1 MGAAMMI
8 AKGILGGIGGGLQGA
23 GKGSRTVD
31 INDMNTNHAEEFSD
45 LAYQVGNHGMDKMKG
60 KINAKMS
67 SAMSQQAA
75 KAGGENAGVD
85 SFAGDAAS
93 SGVDAASSGVDA
105 ASSGVDAASSG
116 VDAAQA
122 SEAAEVASAV
132 SDVLLKTVYGDSLDD
147 KIIDNFAKI
156 SAISFEY
163 NDEAKSKYGQEK
175 AVDDN
180 QHIGVIAQ
188 ELEANP
194 ITEGAVK
201 TNENGDLEVD
211 TRHLTFANTAAIGE
225 LSRRVL
231 ALEEAISNRGEA

>member
-45 LAYQVGNHGMDKMKG
+45 LAYQVGNQGMDKMKE

-67 SAMSQQAA
+67 PAMGQQAA
-75 KAGGENAGVD
+75 KDGGEN
-85 SFAGDAAS
+85 AGDAAS
-93 SGVDAASSGVDA
+93 SGA
-105 ASSGVDAASSG
+105 
-116 VDAAQA
+116 DAAQA

-211 TRHLTFANTAAIGE
+211 TRHLTFADTAAIGE

-231 ALEEAISNRGEA
+231 ALEEAVKELQQK

>member
-45 LAYQVGNHGMDKMKG
+45 LAYQVGNQGMDKMKE

-67 SAMSQQAA
+67 SAMGQQTA
-75 KAGGENAGVD
+75 KDGGEN
-85 SFAGDAAS
+85 AGDAAS
-93 SGVDAASSGVDA
+93 SGA
-105 ASSGVDAASSG
+105 
-116 VDAAQA
+116 DAAQA

-194 ITEGAVK
+194 VTEGAVK

-211 TRHLTFANTAAIGE
+211 TRHLTFADTAAIGE

-231 ALEEAISNRGEA
+231 ALEDAVKELQQK

>member
-45 LAYQVGNHGMDKMKG
+45 LAYQVGNQGMDKMKE
-60 KINAKMS
+60 KMNTKMS
-67 SAMSQQAA
+67 SVMGQQAA
-75 KAGGENAGVD
+75 KDGGESAGAD
-85 SFAGDAAS
+85 SSAGDAAS
-93 SGVDAASSGVDA
+93 SGA
-105 ASSGVDAASSG
+105 
-116 VDAAQA
+116 DAAQA

-211 TRHLTFANTAAIGE
+211 TRHLTFADTAAIGE

-231 ALEEAISNRGEA
+231 ALEEAVKELQQK

>member
-31 INDMNTNHAEEFSD
+31 INDMNTNHTSEFSD
-45 LAYQVGNHGMDKMKG
+45 LAYQVGNHGMDKMKE
-60 KINAKMS
+60 KMNTKMS
-67 SAMSQQAA
+67 SAMGQQAG
-75 KAGGENAGVD
+75 KAGGENAG
-85 SFAGDAAS
+85 
-93 SGVDAASSGVDA
+93 
-105 ASSGVDAASSG
+105 DAASSG

-122 SEAAEVASAV
+122 SEAAEAASAV

-194 ITEGAVK
+194 ITKGAVK

-211 TRHLTFANTAAIGE
+211 TRHLTFTDTAAIGE

>member
-45 LAYQVGNHGMDKMKG
+45 LAYQVGNQGMDKMKE

-67 SAMSQQAA
+67 PAMGQQAA
-75 KAGGENAGVD
+75 KDGGEN
-85 SFAGDAAS
+85 AGDAAS
-93 SGVDAASSGVDA
+93 SGA
-105 ASSGVDAASSG
+105 
-116 VDAAQA
+116 DAAQA

-211 TRHLTFANTAAIGE
+211 TRHLTFADTAAIGE

-231 ALEEAISNRGEA
+231 ALEDAVKELQQ

>member
-1 MGAAMMI
+1 MGAAMTI

-31 INDMNTNHAEEFSD
+31 INDMDTDHAEEFSD
-45 LAYQVGNHGMDKMKG
+45 LSYQVGNQGMDKMKE
-60 KINAKMS
+60 KINAKMN
-67 SAMSQQAA
+67 SAMGQQAA
-75 KAGGENAGVD
+75 KAGGENAGAD
-85 SFAGDAAS
+85 SSAAGDAAS
-93 SGVDAASSGVDA
+93 SGA
-105 ASSGVDAASSG
+105 
-116 VDAAQA
+116 DAAQA

-163 NDEAKSKYGQEK
+163 NDEAKSKYGEEK
-175 AVDDN
+175 AVDGN

-211 TRHLTFANTAAIGE
+211 TRHLTFADTAAIAE

-231 ALEEAISNRGEA
+231 ALEEAVKELQQK

>member
-85 SFAGDAAS
+85 SFAG
-93 SGVDAASSGVDA
+93 DAASSGVDA

>member
-23 GKGSRTVD
+23 GKGSRTID
-31 INDMNTNHAEEFSD
+31 INDMDTNHTEEFSD
-45 LAYQVGNHGMDKMKG
+45 LAYQVGNQGMDKMKE

-67 SAMSQQAA
+67 SAMGQQAA
-75 KAGGENAGVD
+75 KAGGENAGAD
-85 SFAGDAAS
+85 SSAGDAAS
-93 SGVDAASSGVDA
+93 AGA
-105 ASSGVDAASSG
+105 
-116 VDAAQA
+116 DAAQA

-194 ITEGAVK
+194 VTEGAVK

-211 TRHLTFANTAAIGE
+211 TRHLTFADTAAIGE

-231 ALEEAISNRGEA
+231 ALEEAVKELQQK

>member
-1 MGAAMMI
+1 
-8 AKGILGGIGGGLQGA
+8 
-23 GKGSRTVD
+23 
-31 INDMNTNHAEEFSD
+31 
-45 LAYQVGNHGMDKMKG
+45 MDKMKE
-60 KINAKMS
+60 KMNAKMS
-67 SAMSQQAA
+67 SIMGQQAA
-75 KAGGENAGVD
+75 KAGGENAGAD
-85 SFAGDAAS
+85 SSAGDAAS
-93 SGVDAASSGVDA
+93 SGA
-105 ASSGVDAASSG
+105 
-116 VDAAQA
+116 DAAQA
-122 SEAAEVASAV
+122 SEAADAAAGV

-147 KIIDNFAKI
+147 RIIDNFAKI

-163 NDEAKSKYGQEK
+163 NDEAKSKYGEEK

-211 TRHLTFANTAAIGE
+211 TRHLTFAGTAAIGE

-231 ALEEAISNRGEA
+231 ALEEAVKELQQK

>member
-45 LAYQVGNHGMDKMKG
+45 LAYQVGNHGMDKMKE
-60 KINAKMS
+60 KMNTKMS
-67 SAMSQQAA
+67 SAMVQQAA

-85 SFAGDAAS
+85 SSAGD
-93 SGVDAASSGVDA
+93 V
-105 ASSGVDAASSG
+105 ASSG

-122 SEAAEVASAV
+122 SEAAEAASAV

-156 SAISFEY
+156 SAISFKY

-211 TRHLTFANTAAIGE
+211 TRHLTFVDTAAIGE

-231 ALEEAISNRGEA
+231 ALEEAVKELQQK

>member
-45 LAYQVGNHGMDKMKG
+45 FAYQVGNHGMDKMKE

-67 SAMSQQAA
+67 SAMGQQAA
-75 KAGGENAGVD
+75 KAGGENAGAD
-85 SFAGDAAS
+85 SSAGDAAS
-93 SGVDAASSGVDA
+93 SGA
-105 ASSGVDAASSG
+105 
-116 VDAAQA
+116 DAAQA

-211 TRHLTFANTAAIGE
+211 TRHLTFADTAAIGE

-231 ALEEAISNRGEA
+231 ALEDAVKELQQKNN

>member
-45 LAYQVGNHGMDKMKG
+45 LAYQVGNQGMDKMKE

-67 SAMSQQAA
+67 SAMGQQAA
-75 KAGGENAGVD
+75 KAGGENASAD
-85 SFAGDAAS
+85 SSAGDAAS
-93 SGVDAASSGVDA
+93 SGA
-105 ASSGVDAASSG
+105 
-116 VDAAQA
+116 DAAQA

-211 TRHLTFANTAAIGE
+211 TRHLTFADTAAIGE

-231 ALEEAISNRGEA
+231 ALEDAVKELQQKNN

>member
-31 INDMNTNHAEEFSD
+31 INDMDTNHAEEFSD
-45 LAYQVGNHGMDKMKG
+45 LAYQVGNQGMDKMKE
-60 KINAKMS
+60 KMNAKMS
-67 SAMSQQAA
+67 SVMGQQAA
-75 KAGGENAGVD
+75 KAGGENAGAD
-85 SFAGDAAS
+85 SSAGDAAS
-93 SGVDAASSGVDA
+93 SGA
-105 ASSGVDAASSG
+105 
-116 VDAAQA
+116 DAAQA
-122 SEAAEVASAV
+122 SEAADAAAAV

-163 NDEAKSKYGQEK
+163 NDEAKSKYGEEK

-211 TRHLTFANTAAIGE
+211 TRHLTFADTAAIAE

-231 ALEEAISNRGEA
+231 ALEEAVKELKGGE

>member
-31 INDMNTNHAEEFSD
+31 INDMDTNHAEEFSD
-45 LAYQVGNHGMDKMKG
+45 LAYQVGNQGMDKMKE

-67 SAMSQQAA
+67 SAMGQQAA
-75 KAGGENAGVD
+75 KDGGEN
-85 SFAGDAAS
+85 AGDAAS
-93 SGVDAASSGVDA
+93 SGA
-105 ASSGVDAASSG
+105 
-116 VDAAQA
+116 DAAQA

-211 TRHLTFANTAAIGE
+211 TRHLTFADTAAIGE

-231 ALEEAISNRGEA
+231 ALEDAVKELQQENN

>member
-31 INDMNTNHAEEFSD
+31 INDMNTNHSEEFSD
-45 LAYQVGNHGMDKMKG
+45 LAYQVGNHGMDKMKE

-67 SAMSQQAA
+67 SAMGQQAA
-75 KAGGENAGVD
+75 KDGAEKAGGD
-85 SFAGDAAS
+85 SSAGDAAS
-93 SGVDAASSGVDA
+93 SGA
-105 ASSGVDAASSG
+105 
-116 VDAAQA
+116 DAAQA

-201 TNENGDLEVD
+201 TNKNGDLEVD
-211 TRHLTFANTAAIGE
+211 TRHLTFTDTAAIGE

-231 ALEEAISNRGEA
+231 ALEEAVKELQQK

>member
-45 LAYQVGNHGMDKMKG
+45 LAYQVGNHGMDKMKE
-60 KINAKMS
+60 KMNTKMS
-67 SAMSQQAA
+67 SAMGQQAA

-85 SFAGDAAS
+85 SSAGNAAS
-93 SGVDAASSGVDA
+93 T
-105 ASSGVDAASSG
+105 G

-211 TRHLTFANTAAIGE
+211 TRHLTFVDTAAIGE

-231 ALEEAISNRGEA
+231 ALEEAISNRGEV

>member
-45 LAYQVGNHGMDKMKG
+45 LAYQVGNQGMDKMKE
-60 KINAKMS
+60 KINAKMN
-67 SAMSQQAA
+67 SAMGQQAA
-75 KAGGENAGVD
+75 KDGGEN
-85 SFAGDAAS
+85 AGDAAS
-93 SGVDAASSGVDA
+93 SGA
-105 ASSGVDAASSG
+105 
-116 VDAAQA
+116 DAAQA

-211 TRHLTFANTAAIGE
+211 TRHLTFADTAAIGE

-231 ALEEAISNRGEA
+231 ALEDAVKELQQKNN

>member
-23 GKGSRTVD
+23 GKGSRTID
-31 INDMNTNHAEEFSD
+31 INDMDTNHTEEFSD
-45 LAYQVGNHGMDKMKG
+45 LAYQVGNQGMDKMKE

-67 SAMSQQAA
+67 SAMGQQAA
-75 KAGGENAGVD
+75 KSGGENAGAD
-85 SFAGDAAS
+85 SSAGDAAS
-93 SGVDAASSGVDA
+93 AGA
-105 ASSGVDAASSG
+105 
-116 VDAAQA
+116 DAAQA

-194 ITEGAVK
+194 VTEGAVK

-211 TRHLTFANTAAIGE
+211 TRHLTFADTAAIGE

-231 ALEEAISNRGEA
+231 ALEEAVKELQQK

>member
-45 LAYQVGNHGMDKMKG
+45 LAYQVGNQGMDKMKE

-67 SAMSQQAA
+67 SAMGQQAA
-75 KAGGENAGVD
+75 KSGGENASTD
-85 SFAGDAAS
+85 SSAGDAAS
-93 SGVDAASSGVDA
+93 AGADAS
-105 ASSGVDAASSG
+105 
-116 VDAAQA
+116 QA

-201 TNENGDLEVD
+201 NNENGDLEVD
-211 TRHLTFANTAAIGE
+211 TRHLTFADTAAIGE

-231 ALEEAISNRGEA
+231 ALEEAVKELQQK

>member
-45 LAYQVGNHGMDKMKG
+45 LAYQVGNHGMDKMKE
-60 KINAKMS
+60 KMNTKMS
-67 SAMSQQAA
+67 SAMVQQAA

-85 SFAGDAAS
+85 SSAGD
-93 SGVDAASSGVDA
+93 V
-105 ASSGVDAASSG
+105 ASSG

-122 SEAAEVASAV
+122 SEAAEAASAV

-156 SAISFEY
+156 SAISFKY

-211 TRHLTFANTAAIGE
+211 TRHLTFVDTAAIGE

-231 ALEEAISNRGEA
+231 ALEEAISNRGEV

>member
-8 AKGILGGIGGGLQGA
+8 AKGILGGIGGGLQGV

-45 LAYQVGNHGMDKMKG
+45 LAYQVGNHGMDKMKE

-67 SAMSQQAA
+67 SAMNQQAA
-75 KAGGENAGVD
+75 KDGGENAGAD
-85 SFAGDAAS
+85 SSVG
-93 SGVDAASSGVDA
+93 
-105 ASSGVDAASSG
+105 DAASSG

-122 SEAAEVASAV
+122 SEAAEAASAV

-180 QHIGVIAQ
+180 QHIGVTAQ

-211 TRHLTFANTAAIGE
+211 TRHLTFTDTAAIGE

-231 ALEEAISNRGEA
+231 ALEEAVKELQQK

>member
-31 INDMNTNHAEEFSD
+31 INDMDTNHAEEFSD
-45 LAYQVGNHGMDKMKG
+45 LAYQVGNQGMDKMKE

-67 SAMSQQAA
+67 SAMGQQAA
-75 KAGGENAGVD
+75 KDGGENAGAD
-85 SFAGDAAS
+85 SSAGDAAS
-93 SGVDAASSGVDA
+93 SGA
-105 ASSGVDAASSG
+105 
-116 VDAAQA
+116 DAAQA
-122 SEAAEVASAV
+122 SEAAEVASSAV

-211 TRHLTFANTAAIGE
+211 TRHLTFADTAAIGE

-231 ALEEAISNRGEA
+231 ALEEAVKELQQKNN

>member
-75 KAGGENAGVD
+75 KAGGENAGAD
-85 SFAGDAAS
+85 SFVGE
-93 SGVDAASSGVDA
+93 
-105 ASSGVDAASSG
+105 AASSG

-122 SEAAEVASAV
+122 SEAAEAASAV

-211 TRHLTFANTAAIGE
+211 TRHLTFTDTAAIGE

-231 ALEEAISNRGEA
+231 ALEEAVKELQQK

>member
-31 INDMNTNHAEEFSD
+31 INDMNTNHAEKFSD
-45 LAYQVGNHGMDKMKG
+45 LAYQVGNQGMDKMKE

-67 SAMSQQAA
+67 SAMGQQAA
-75 KAGGENAGVD
+75 KAGGENAGAD
-85 SFAGDAAS
+85 SSAGDAAS
-93 SGVDAASSGVDA
+93 SGA
-105 ASSGVDAASSG
+105 
-116 VDAAQA
+116 DAAQA
-122 SEAAEVASAV
+122 SEAAEVASSAV

-211 TRHLTFANTAAIGE
+211 TRHLTFADTAAIGE

-231 ALEEAISNRGEA
+231 ALEEAVKELQQK

>member
-45 LAYQVGNHGMDKMKG
+45 LAYQVGNQGMDKMKE

-67 SAMSQQAA
+67 SAMGQQAA

-85 SFAGDAAS
+85 SSAGD
-93 SGVDAASSGVDA
+93 V
-105 ASSGVDAASSG
+105 ASSG

-211 TRHLTFANTAAIGE
+211 TRHLTFADTAAIGE

-231 ALEEAISNRGEA
+231 ALEEAVKELQQK

>member
-45 LAYQVGNHGMDKMKG
+45 LAYQVGNQSMDKMKE
-60 KINAKMS
+60 KIK
-67 SAMSQQAA
+67 SAMGQQAE
-75 KAGGENAGVD
+75 KDGGENASAD
-85 SFAGDAAS
+85 SSVGDAAS
-93 SGVDAASSGVDA
+93 SGA
-105 ASSGVDAASSG
+105 
-116 VDAAQA
+116 DAAQD
-122 SEAAEVASAV
+122 SEAAEVASSAV

-211 TRHLTFANTAAIGE
+211 TRHLTFADTAAIGE

-231 ALEEAISNRGEA
+231 ALEDAVKELQQKNN

>member
-31 INDMNTNHAEEFSD
+31 INDMDTDHAEEFSD
-45 LAYQVGNHGMDKMKG
+45 LSYQVGNQGMDKMKE
-60 KINAKMS
+60 KINAKMN
-67 SAMSQQAA
+67 SAMGQQAA
-75 KAGGENAGVD
+75 KAGGENAGAD
-85 SFAGDAAS
+85 SSTTDSSAAGDAAS
-93 SGVDAASSGVDA
+93 AGA
-105 ASSGVDAASSG
+105 
-116 VDAAQA
+116 DAAQA

-147 KIIDNFAKI
+147 RIIDNFAKI

-163 NDEAKSKYGQEK
+163 NDEAKSKYGEEK

-211 TRHLTFANTAAIGE
+211 TRHLTFADTAAIAE

-231 ALEEAISNRGEA
+231 ALEEIVKELQNKL

>member
-31 INDMNTNHAEEFSD
+31 INDMDTNHAKEFSD
-45 LAYQVGNHGMDKMKG
+45 LAYQVGNHGMDKMKE

-67 SAMSQQAA
+67 SAKGQ
-75 KAGGENAGVD
+75 GG
-85 SFAGDAAS
+85 GDAVKDAGSGADAS
-93 SGVDAASSGVDA
+93 SA
-105 ASSGVDAASSG
+105 
-116 VDAAQA
+116 
-122 SEAAEVASAV
+122 ASAV

-211 TRHLTFANTAAIGE
+211 TRHLTFADTAAIAE

-231 ALEEAISNRGEA
+231 ALEEAISNRGEV

>member
-31 INDMNTNHAEEFSD
+31 INDMNTNHAEEFSN
-45 LAYQVGNHGMDKMKG
+45 LAYQVGNHGMDKMKE
-60 KINAKMS
+60 KINTKMS
-67 SAMSQQAA
+67 SAMGQQAA

-85 SFAGDAAS
+85 SSAGDAAS
-93 SGVDAASSGVDA
+93 TGVDAAST
-105 ASSGVDAASSG
+105 G

-122 SEAAEVASAV
+122 SEAAEAASAV

-211 TRHLTFANTAAIGE
+211 TRHLTFTDTAAIGE

-231 ALEEAISNRGEA
+231 ALEEAVKELQQK

>member
-31 INDMNTNHAEEFSD
+31 INDMNTNHSEEFSD
-45 LAYQVGNHGMDKMKG
+45 LAYQVGNQGMDKMKE

-67 SAMSQQAA
+67 PAMGQQAA
-75 KAGGENAGVD
+75 KDGGENASTD
-85 SFAGDAAS
+85 SSAGDAAS
-93 SGVDAASSGVDA
+93 SGA
-105 ASSGVDAASSG
+105 
-116 VDAAQA
+116 DAAQA

-163 NDEAKSKYGQEK
+163 NDEAKSKYGEEK

-194 ITEGAVK
+194 VTEGAVK

-211 TRHLTFANTAAIGE
+211 TRHLTFADTAAIGE

-231 ALEEAISNRGEA
+231 ALEEAVKELQLK

>member
-45 LAYQVGNHGMDKMKG
+45 LAYQVGNHGMDKMKE
-60 KINAKMS
+60 KMNTKMS
-67 SAMSQQAA
+67 SAMVQQAA

-85 SFAGDAAS
+85 SSAGDVAS
-93 SGVDAASSGVDA
+93 SGVDAS
-105 ASSGVDAASSG
+105 
-116 VDAAQA
+116 QA
-122 SEAAEVASAV
+122 SEAAEAASAV

-211 TRHLTFANTAAIGE
+211 TRHLTFVDTAAIGE

-231 ALEEAISNRGEA
+231 ALEEAISNRGEV

>member
-31 INDMNTNHAEEFSD
+31 INDMDINHAEEFSD
-45 LAYQVGNHGMDKMKG
+45 LAYQVGNHGMDKMKE
-60 KINAKMS
+60 KMNTKMS
-67 SAMSQQAA
+67 SAMVQQAA

-85 SFAGDAAS
+85 SSAGD
-93 SGVDAASSGVDA
+93 V
-105 ASSGVDAASSG
+105 ASSG

-211 TRHLTFANTAAIGE
+211 TRHLTFTDTAAIGE

-231 ALEEAISNRGEA
+231 ALEEAVKELQQK